1 MSRKRRTGKASSPQ
15 RTTDSYQNLTAR
27 YGLRTENQSADYS
40 YQPNWTSRNRQLI
53 ENAYRSSWLVGAA
66 VDTIADDMTRKGIN
80 ITSKMAPDAKM
91 RIEGRWEELSLWD
104 SLNDTIKWSRLYGG
118 AIGFIMIDGQAPE
131 TPLRVETIGKDAFKG
146 LLVLDR
152 WMVNP
157 TISDRVTEMGPD
169 LGMPKYYQVVTTGS
183 GIPSMKIH
191 HSRVIR
197 LDGVGLPYQQKR
209 TENEWGMSVIE
220 RLFDRL
226 LAFDSTST
234 GAAQLIF
241 KAHLRTYKINK
252 FRELVAM
259 GGKAFDGLM
268 KSMDMIRQF
277 QSTEGLTL
285 MDATDTFETHSY
297 AFGGLSDVMAQFA
310 QQIAGAI
317 GIPLVRLFG
326 QSPAGF
332 STGDADLANYYDNIG
347 TQQERRLRRPLRR
360 LFEVIHYSEFSSPLP
375 DGFSFDFNPLWQ
387 MTEPD
392 RATVAEQ
399 TVNTINAAMD
409 SGLLTLQGGMTE
421 LRDKAGITG
430 IGSSISDEDIENAKD
445 IDPPSFGENANLN
458 PLEVATRGGP
468 VPNSTT
474 QDSASGRGH
483 RKWYLR
489 WLK

>member
-1 MSRKRRTGKASSPQ
+1 MSRKRRVGKASSPQ

-27 YGLRTENQSADYS
+27 YGLRTENQSADFN

-104 SLNDTIKWSRLYGG
+104 ALNDTIKWSRLYGG
-118 AIGFIMIDGQAPE
+118 SIGFIMIDGQAPE
-131 TPLRVETIGKDAFKG
+131 TPLRIETIGKDAFKG

-157 TISDRVTEMGPD
+157 TISERVTDMGPD

-259 GGKAFDGLM
+259 GVKHLM
-268 KSMDMIRQF
+268 
-277 QSTEGLTL
+277 G
-285 MDATDTFETHSY
+285 
-297 AFGGLSDVMAQFA
+297 
-310 QQIAGAI
+310 
-317 GIPLVRLFG
+317 
-326 QSPAGF
+326 
-332 STGDADLANYYDNIG
+332 
-347 TQQERRLRRPLRR
+347 
-360 LFEVIHYSEFSSPLP
+360 
-375 DGFSFDFNPLWQ
+375 
-387 MTEPD
+387 
-392 RATVAEQ
+392 
-399 TVNTINAAMD
+399 
-409 SGLLTLQGGMTE
+409 
-421 LRDKAGITG
+421 
-430 IGSSISDEDIENAKD
+430 
-445 IDPPSFGENANLN
+445 
-458 PLEVATRGGP
+458 
-468 VPNSTT
+468 
-474 QDSASGRGH
+474 
-483 RKWYLR
+483 
-489 WLK
+489 